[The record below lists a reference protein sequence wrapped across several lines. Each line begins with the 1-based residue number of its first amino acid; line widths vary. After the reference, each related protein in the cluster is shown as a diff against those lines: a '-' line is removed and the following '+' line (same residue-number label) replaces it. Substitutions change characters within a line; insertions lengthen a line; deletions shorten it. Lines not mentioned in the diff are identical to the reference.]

1 MGCGDVDVHASLE
14 VPQTSIAGWQE
25 VALDT
30 VPRSPNGFLS
40 SLSASDFELIR
51 PHLRTV
57 DLAADSVLIEA
68 DEVLKRAYMPH
79 RGVISLV
86 VKLAKGERVQVAMVG
101 RDSLYGAFTPL
112 VQERVMNNAV
122 VLVPGVASTIELEP
136 LRAAAGQ
143 SPTLRTTLIRH
154 GLAVYAQIQQ
164 TAGCN
169 AAHTVESRL
178 ARYLLHTRDLSGSDK
193 IVLTQ
198 EAMAQMIGARRNSVS
213 LVAHTLQQANF
224 IHYSRGHIEITN
236 VDGLIRT
243 ACECYATVKSQYARL
258 LHCQEISG

>member
-1 MGCGDVDVHASLE
+1 MD
-14 VPQTSIAGWQE
+14 SISR
-25 VALDT
+25 
-30 VPRSPNGFLS
+30 PPNGFLS

-57 DLAADSVLIEA
+57 DLAQDTTLIEV
-68 DEVLKRAYMPH
+68 DETLKRAYLPH

-86 VKLAKGERVQVAMVG
+86 VKLSRGDHVQVAMVG
-101 RDSLYGAFTPL
+101 RDSIFGSFAALGDPTAL
-112 VQERVMNNAV
+112 NSAV
-122 VLVPGVASTIELEP
+122 VLVPGVASAVELDALRSAADQSAT
-136 LRAAAGQ
+136 LRA
-143 SPTLRTTLIRH
+143 TLARH

-169 AAHTVESRL
+169 ASHTVESRL
-178 ARYLLHTRDLSGSDK
+178 ARCLLHTRDLSGSDK

-198 EAMAQMIGARRNSVS
+198 ESIAQMIGARRNSVS

-236 VDGLIRT
+236 LDGLIRT
-243 ACECYATVKSQYARL
+243 SCECYATVKAQYDRL
-258 LHCQEISG
+258 LRQGDPCTA